1 MIYHPFDKYILNFA
15 NRFFQ
20 IMQIEIHPDYKNLK
34 NCILDCISQFNDKG
48 ELIYGGSRN
57 SIKTFEVDD
66 LVLNVKA
73 FKKPNFI
80 KKIIY
85 TYIRPSKAK
94 RSFQFAKKLKS
105 ISIGT
110 PQPIAYVENKDILGL
125 STSYYVCEHL
135 EYDLMFRELV
145 TEPEWPDHEIIL
157 RQFTQLCF
165 KMHQH
170 GIEFKDHSP
179 GNTLIKKV
187 GKQQYEFYLV
197 DLNRMNFHDH
207 MSLESRMHNLR
218 RLTPKLD
225 MVSVIADEYAR
236 LSGEHSEKL
245 FRMLWEQT
253 SNFQRKFHRKKRMK
267 SKFLVFGF

>member
-1 MIYHPFDKYILNFA
+1 MRIEVHPKYKIF
-15 NRFFQ
+15 
-20 IMQIEIHPDYKNLK
+20 KNS
-34 NCILDCISQFNDKG
+34 ILDCISGFNKKG
-48 ELIYGGSRN
+48 KLIYGGSRN
-57 SIKTFEVDD
+57 SIKTFEVNG
-66 LVLNVKA
+66 LVLNIKA

-85 TYIRPSKAK
+85 TYFRPSKAK
-94 RSFQFAKKLKS
+94 RSFEYAQKLKS
-105 ISIGT
+105 LSIGT
-110 PQPIAYVENKDILGL
+110 PQPIAYIENKDALGL

-157 RQFTQLCF
+157 RQFTQFCF
-165 KMHQH
+165 KMHEQ

-187 GKQQYEFYLV
+187 ADLQYKFYLV
-197 DLNRMNFHDH
+197 DLNRMNFHKH
-207 MSLESRMHNLR
+207 ISLETRMYNLR

-225 MVSVIADEYAR
+225 MVSVIADEYAK
-236 LSGEHSEKL
+236 LSGESSEKL

-253 SNFQRKFHRKKRMK
+253 SDFQRKFHRKKRMK
-267 SKFLVFGF
+267 NKFK